1 MTASPARPIA
11 GRTIGDYAATAGSAS
26 PTPGGG
32 SVAGVVGAFA
42 AALAQM
48 VANVSARHDDDP
60 RFAQQA
66 SALQARV
73 DVFLNGAEADEAA
86 YAGYIAATTLP
97 KGTAEEKAARRQAV
111 QDALR
116 EAAYAPLAIARNA
129 IDLLDDLTPVIEI
142 GAANILSDAEV
153 AVILGEAA
161 VCAALV
167 NVRANLPWLKDA
179 ALVADL
185 TEAIADT
192 ESRARIAA
200 ELARQTLD
208 TRREES

>member
-11 GRTIGDYAATAGSAS
+11 GRTIGDYAASAGSAS

-32 SVAGVVGAFA
+32 SVSGVVGAFA

-48 VANVSARHDDDP
+48 VANVSAKHGDDP
-60 RFAQQA
+60 RFADQTA
-66 SALQARV
+66 TLQARI
-73 DVFLNGAEADEAA
+73 DAFLNGAEADEAA
-86 YAGYIAATTLP
+86 YAGYIAATILP
-97 KGTAEEKAARRQAV
+97 KTTAQEKAARKQAV

-116 EAAYAPLAIARNA
+116 EAAFAPLAIARNGA
-129 IDLLDDLTPVIEI
+129 DLLDDLTPVIEI

-167 NVRANLPWLKDA
+167 NVRANLPWIKDE
-179 ALVADL
+179 ALVTEL
-185 TEAIADT
+185 VEAIADT

-200 ELARQTLD
+200 ELARQTLAA
-208 TRREES
+208 RNE

>member
-11 GRTIGDYAATAGSAS
+11 GRTIGDYVTSAGSAS

-32 SVAGVVGAFA
+32 SVSGVVGAFA

-48 VANVSARHDDDP
+48 VANVSARHDADP
-60 RFAQQA
+60 RFADQA
-66 SALQARV
+66 ATLQARV
-73 DVFLNGAEADEAA
+73 DAFLNGAEADEAA
-86 YAGYIAATTLP
+86 YAGYIAATNLP
-97 KGTAEEKAARRQAV
+97 KSTAEEKAVRKQAV

-116 EAAYAPLAIARNA
+116 DAAYAPLAIARNA
-129 IDLLDDLTPVIEI
+129 ADLLDDLTPVIEI

-153 AVILGEAA
+153 AIILGEAA

-167 NVRANLPWLKDA
+167 NVRANLPWLKDET
-179 ALVADL
+179 LVADL
-185 TEAIADT
+185 TGAIADT

-200 ELARQTLD
+200 ELARQTLAA
-208 TRREES
+208 RNE